1 MPSNDATQNNLS
13 DDEVINLFID
23 GIMEEKGINP
33 PTDEIRQDIHNNL
46 KNQLLTEIDRSLVA
60 ELPDDQLE
68 KFAHLAATEGEV
80 DPGAIAT
87 AIQEANL
94 DVAEI
99 TGITMQ
105 RFRELYLSQKSE
117 GQPLTAQ
124 AEA

>member
-1 MPSNDATQNNLS
+1 MPDNDTIPNNLS

-23 GIMEEKGINP
+23 GIMEEKGVNP
-33 PTDEIRQDIHNNL
+33 PTDEIRKDIHDKL

-60 ELPDDQLE
+60 ELPDNQLE
-68 KFAHLAATEGEV
+68 KFAQTVATNGEI
-80 DPGAIAT
+80 DPNTIAEAIEA
-87 AIQEANL
+87 ANL

-105 RFRELYLSQKSE
+105 RFREIYL
-117 GQPLTAQ
+117 GQNPNEQTLTSQ